1 MRQALVTGAT
11 GGLGLAL
18 TAALMAEGYAVRAT
32 GRDAGAVA
40 RLRAMGV
47 ETIEADLVADPG
59 RAAELCRG
67 VDVVFHAAALSRDRK
82 STRLNSSHWHVSRMP
97 SSA

>member
-18 TAALMAEGYAVRAT
+18 TAALLAEGYAVRAT
-32 GRDAGAVA
+32 GRDAGAVE

-47 ETIEADLVADPG
+47 ETI
-59 RAAELCRG
+59 
-67 VDVVFHAAALSRDRK
+67 
-82 STRLNSSHWHVSRMP
+82 
-97 SSA
+97 